1 MYEKIAKLFLTY
13 GVKSLSMD
21 DISAHLGISKK
32 TLYLKAE
39 NKSDLVY
46 KVLQHVLA
54 VTETEVE
61 MCSKNDKNAIE
72 NMIHI
77 AKIVKL
83 QTKGLKTQ
91 MIFELKKY
99 YPEAFE
105 LIESHRETCIS
116 SHIHHNLKSG
126 IKQNLYR
133 KDIDIKIITLLYM
146 NMNNIIFSEHDQN
159 HDVSKL
165 FTEMLK
171 YHLLA
176 ITTEEGKEYLE
187 KNKIF
192 THLENY

>member
-1 MYEKIAKLFLTY
+1 MYEKIANLFLTY

-32 TLYLKAE
+32 TLYQNAD

-46 KVLQHVLA
+46 KVLQHVLS
-54 VTETEVE
+54 VTEAEAE
-61 MCSKNDKNAIE
+61 KCNKNDKNAID

-77 AKIVKL
+77 AKIVKS
-83 QTKGLKTQ
+83 QTRGLKTQ
-91 MIFELKKY
+91 MILELKKY
-99 YPEAFE
+99 YSKAFD
-105 LIESHRETCIS
+105 LIQVHRENCIAT
-116 SHIHHNLKSG
+116 HIHDNLKSG
-126 IKQNLYR
+126 MKQNLYR
-133 KDIDIKIITLLYM
+133 KDLDLKIITLLYL

-176 ITTEEGKEYLE
+176 ITTDLGKEYLE